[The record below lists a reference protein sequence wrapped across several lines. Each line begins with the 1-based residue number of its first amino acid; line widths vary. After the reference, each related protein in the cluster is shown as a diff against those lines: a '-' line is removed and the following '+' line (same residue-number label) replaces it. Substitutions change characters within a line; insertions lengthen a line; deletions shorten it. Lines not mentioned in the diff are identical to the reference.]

1 MAAHKMDEEEWRQ
14 FITDGTRTGM
24 VATVRPDGRPHV
36 APVWFDLDGDDIVFM
51 TGSTSVKGKSLV
63 RDPRVSIAV
72 DDPHPPFSF
81 VNIEGTATLSED
93 LDQLRVWGT
102 RLGGRYMGEEAADDY
117 GKRNAVP
124 GERLVRVRIGK
135 VVAIANLTD

>member
-1 MAAHKMDEEEWRQ
+1 MAAHPMSDQEWRQ

-24 VATVRPDGRPHV
+24 VATVRADGRPHV

-72 DDPHPPFSF
+72 DDANPPYSF
-81 VNIEGTATLSED
+81 VNIEGTATISED
-93 LDQLRVWGT
+93 LDELRTWGT
-102 RLGGRYMGEEAADDY
+102 RLGGRYMGEEAAEDF

-124 GERLVRVRIGK
+124 GELLVRVRISR
-135 VVAIANLTD
+135 VVALADLTG

>member
-1 MAAHKMDEEEWRQ
+1 MAAHPMTEQEWRQ

-24 VATVRPDGRPHV
+24 VATVRADGRPHV

-63 RDPRVSIAV
+63 RDPRVSISV

-81 VNIEGTATLSED
+81 VTIQGTATISED
-93 LDQLRVWGT
+93 LDDLLTWGT
-102 RLGGRYMGEEAADDY
+102 RLGGRYMGAEAAEDY
-117 GKRNAVP
+117 GKRNAAP
-124 GERLVRVRIGK
+124 GELLVRVRIEK
-135 VVAIANLTD
+135 VVAIADLTH